1 MPACSN
7 RCRHRYT
14 VGRLTLRSLAIALI
28 EVPSAEARTMRARVT
43 TRWGVLPL
51 RTKASMSDRCAVLRA
66 MGSAA
71 FHIHGRI
78 VRIAGIVNLF
88 AEHYTRC
95 WGKTSSRNGH
105 KNVKEACMK
114 SGSVWNILKR
124 TLAMYRAPSPATWWI
139 RSASP
144 SIAG

>member
-1 MPACSN
+1 
-7 RCRHRYT
+7 
-14 VGRLTLRSLAIALI
+14 
-28 EVPSAEARTMRARVT
+28 MRARVT

-88 AEHYTRC
+88 AEHYTSTIY
-95 WGKTSSRNGH
+95 GQDAA
-105 KNVKEACMK
+105 V
-114 SGSVWNILKR
+114 
-124 TLAMYRAPSPATWWI
+124 
-139 RSASP
+139 
-144 SIAG
+144 